1 MEPEILE
8 DVAEEVVEG
17 FAGYPWEADFLTDS
31 EWWDM
36 AFDVVS
42 RSFSYVLSNDFLR
55 LFAALSLLI
64 VVVNLMGCLFRE
76 GRRL

>member
-1 MEPEILE
+1 MGPEILE
-8 DVAEEVVEG
+8 DVAEEVVEE
-17 FAGYPWEADFLTDS
+17 FTGYPWEADFLTDS

-42 RSFSYVLSNDFLR
+42 RSFSYVFANDFLR
-55 LFAALSLLI
+55 MFATLALLI
-64 VVVNLMGCLFRE
+64 VVVNLMGDLFRV